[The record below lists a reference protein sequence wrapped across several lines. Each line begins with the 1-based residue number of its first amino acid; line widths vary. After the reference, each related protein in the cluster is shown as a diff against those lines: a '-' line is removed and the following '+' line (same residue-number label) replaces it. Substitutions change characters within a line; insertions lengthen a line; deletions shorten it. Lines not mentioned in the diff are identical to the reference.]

1 MSDSLLRTK
10 NARYGLAATV
20 TLTLFP
26 MAMACYGVSTARAAA
41 TTAQYVVGYATHTA
55 RVLPL
60 WLAGEQKFFLKHGID
75 VEPVFIRGAPTL
87 VAGLAAGSIHLGRT
101 GGPATLGAVSAGH
114 DFKIVATFSSRN
126 TYDLVVRPSIKR
138 AEDLRGKTFAVT
150 SIGGTSWMGVL
161 LWLEHVGL
169 DPQRDNIRFQVIGD
183 QAVQVQCVING
194 LCDAACV
201 DGVFT
206 KQLKQKGMTVLGEY
220 TAIVAPLVS
229 QAVVV
234 PGTLLQ
240 QRPEIAENYIKGEIE
255 ALAFSLAP
263 KNKAVV
269 LASLM
274 RHLKIDGPAAEDA
287 YLDLVRGV
295 DRKPFASLE
304 GLRNVQRMLKMRNP
318 KIGEVKAEDVIDN
331 RIMRKLDESGFI
343 ERAYATYGASLK

>member
-1 MSDSLLRTK
+1 MNTLNTAGVRRFLVALTF
-10 NARYGLAATV
+10 LALAQVAHV
-20 TLTLFP
+20 T
-26 MAMACYGVSTARAAA
+26 GVPAASA
-41 TTAQYVVGYATHTA
+41 PAKYVVGYATHVA

-75 VEPVFIRGAPTL
+75 IDPVFIRGAPTL

-101 GGPATLGAVSAGH
+101 GGPATLGAASAGH

-126 TYDLVVRPSIKR
+126 TYDLVVRPNIKR

-161 LWLEHVGL
+161 LWLEHLGL
-169 DPQRDNIRFQVIGD
+169 DQQRDNIRFQVIGD
-183 QAVQVQCVING
+183 QAVQVQCVENG
-194 LCDAACV
+194 LCDAAAV

-206 KQLKQKGMTVLGEY
+206 KLLKQKGMTVMGDY
-220 TAIVAPLVS
+220 TELKAALVS
-229 QAVVV
+229 QAVVL

-255 ALAFSLAP
+255 ALAFALAP
-263 KNKAVV
+263 RNKPAVIK
-269 LASLM
+269 SLM
-274 RHLKIDGPAAEDA
+274 RNLKVNEASAEDA
-287 YLDLVRGV
+287 YVDLLRGV

-304 GLRNVQRMLKMRNP
+304 GLRNVQRLLTMRNP
-318 KIGEVKAEDVIDN
+318 KVGDVKAEDIIDN

-343 ERAYATYGASLK
+343 QRTYAAHGAKL